1 MPRDGGPV
9 VAVLAPMASELRP
22 VVRAAGLR
30 RAPAI
35 EPAGAGGSAAAHE
48 PFVAYEGDV
57 GATHVVAMRTGIG
70 TAISTAATHAV
81 LDHHDVVHVV
91 VVGIAGAVGPS
102 HPLGDRIAPARVIDG
117 RSGEAYEPHPF
128 GAAGPAPS
136 GSLLTGDELIRD
148 RTRLAE
154 LERGGVVALDMETA
168 AVAAV
173 CEARQVPWSV
183 SRAISD
189 LADDDAIDDEVG
201 ALSHPDGT
209 PDLAAVGRYLLR
221 GPWRARHLVRLG
233 RQMQVAAQVAAE
245 AAVAG
250 IRQRD

>member
-1 MPRDGGPV
+1 M

-22 VVRAAGLR
+22 VVRAAALR

-35 EPAGAGGSAAAHE
+35 EPVHAGGSAAAHE
-48 PFVAYEGDV
+48 AFVAYEGHV
-57 GATHVVAMRTGIG
+57 GATRVVAMRTGIG
-70 TAISTAATHAV
+70 TAISTTATQAV

-91 VVGIAGAVGPS
+91 VVGIAGAVGPA
-102 HPLGDRIAPARVIDG
+102 HPLGDRIAPALVIDG
-117 RSGEAYEPHPF
+117 RSGEAYEPHPL

-148 RTRLAE
+148 RARLAE
-154 LERGGVVALDMETA
+154 LELGGVVALDMETA

-189 LADDDAIDDEVG
+189 LADDHAIDEDVG

-233 RQMQVAAQVAAE
+233 RQMQVAARVAAE